1 MTNRITSVQNAQFK
15 QWRKLHQAKY
25 RKRLQTYL
33 IEGEH
38 LVEEALKHLPEAAF
52 EALIISENYRGELI
66 AEDKVDYIIT
76 QSMSD
81 QLSQTPANQGVFAVL
96 KMPLSDSLPQDGTH
110 YLLID
115 NVQDPG
121 NVGTMIRT
129 ADAFNYD
136 AVILGEGSVDIY
148 NDKVL
153 RATQG
158 SIWHL
163 PVLTQNLRDSIKIL
177 KHKNIPILA
186 TTLNEQAVSYQSLDS
201 INACAIIM
209 GNEGQGVSS
218 ELIKFADQSVYIPM
232 PGQSESLNVAV
243 ATGILL
249 SKFVNN

>member
-1 MTNRITSVQNAQFK
+1 MTNQITSAQNAQFK
-15 QWRKLHQAKY
+15 QWRKLHTAKH
-25 RKRLQTYL
+25 RKKSQTYL
-33 IEGEH
+33 IEGDH
-38 LVEEALKHLPEAAF
+38 LVEEALKYLPRDAFASLILSEMYQGETIPFHEA
-52 EALIISENYRGELI
+52 
-66 AEDKVDYIIT
+66 DYVIT
-76 QSMSD
+76 ETLSN
-81 QLSQTPANQGVFAVL
+81 QLSQTPANQGIFAVL
-96 KMPLSDSLPQDGTH
+96 KMPSSDTLPLEGTH

-136 AVILGEGSVDIY
+136 AVILGTGTVDMY

-163 PVLTQNLRDSIKIL
+163 PVLTGDLTTLIPEL
-177 KHKNIPILA
+177 KSRQIPVLA
-186 TTLNEQAVSYQSLDS
+186 TALNADAIDYQTFDALDS
-201 INACAIIM
+201 CAIIM
-209 GNEGQGVSS
+209 GNEGQGVST
-218 ELIKFADQSVYIPM
+218 ELIHQADQSIYIPM

-249 SKFVNN
+249 SKFVNQ